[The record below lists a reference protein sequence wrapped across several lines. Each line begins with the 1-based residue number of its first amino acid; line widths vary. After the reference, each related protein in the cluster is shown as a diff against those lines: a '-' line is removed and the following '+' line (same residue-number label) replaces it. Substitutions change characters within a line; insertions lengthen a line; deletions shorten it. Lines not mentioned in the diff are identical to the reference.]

1 MNDTDESVNQ
11 SEQMTYVKRGKTC
24 ASLSRLIWGMTKW
37 HESSSQSLS
46 IEIQKTDSTFDTQGT
61 SALPDLLT
69 INSYHVANLTY
80 VINGISTTRPQ
91 EGSGKC
97 EE

>member
-1 MNDTDESVNQ
+1 MCELVTLDLGDDEVAR
-11 SEQMTYVKRGKTC
+11 VFKP
-24 ASLSRLIWGMTKW
+24 ITK
-37 HESSSQSLS
+37 HRNC
-46 IEIQKTDSTFDTQGT
+46 KTDSTFDTQGT